1 MANAIPIDDRRLIKH
16 CCPETAPEQS
26 APQPDRSPNVLLVLG
41 FFYFL
46 PLYWMLVNAL
56 KSNDELTNIHQRG
69 IPTTLNGR
77 TSPRAVDVFPFWTFL
92 KNTSIITVLTVDGGG
107 VHHADGCVRVF
118 ADPVARSGQAIL
130 RGTGDR
136 LRTLPSPD
144 RRPLRYI
151 CSTGSGGL
159 ARTLELRRGPWINTF
174 KPLIVPYFFC
184 FLPAPFWIFL
194 LRQFFMQIPQELS
207 DAARLD
213 GASELRI
220 LFQVIMPQSWPALV
234 AVSLFGALQA
244 WNDFL
249 GPLLYLAGPKKY
261 TLSVGLTFFSSQ
273 ASHDIKFNL
282 LMAASALVIL
292 PVVVLF
298 LSFQRTFVEGVTVGA
313 FK

>member
-1 MANAIPIDDRRLIKH
+1 MANAIPIDDR
-16 CCPETAPEQS
+16 PSEQS
-26 APQPDRSPNVLLVLG
+26 LAARRLRASKLFRNRIAPRIILLALG
-41 FFYFL
+41 FFYAL
-46 PLYWMLVNAL
+46 PLYWLLVNAL
-56 KSNDELTNIHQRG
+56 KSNDELTNYP
-69 IPTTLNGR
+69 PTWYPHHLEWANFK
-77 TSPRAVDVFPFWTFL
+77 RAVDVFPFWRFL
-92 KNTSIITVLTVDGGG
+92 YNTSFITLLTVIGVAITTPMVAYGFSRIQWPGRDKLFYVVLATVFIPYPALIVALFDIFVRLGQYNVPLLGGQW
-107 VHHADGCVRVF
+107 V
-118 ADPVARSGQAIL
+118 
-130 RGTGDR
+130 
-136 LRTLPSPD
+136 
-144 RRPLRYI
+144 
-151 CSTGSGGL
+151 
-159 ARTLELRRGPWINTF
+159 NTF

-213 GASELRI
+213 GASEWRI

-249 GPLLYLAGPKKY
+249 GPLLYLQDPKKY